1 MCLNT
6 FSGPRVESVHP
17 AGGHYH
23 QTAIVFLIFNNNSI
37 DSFVIVILYL
47 ESCESS
53 GSLDG

>member
-23 QTAIVFLIFNNNSI
+23 QTAIVKLIFNNNSI